1 MKSIDAKNILNDV
14 NLSWLKDIINDPLVE
29 IVVIFG
35 SYLKN
40 KENARDIDILIISDK
55 FKFENFHERID
66 LFSPPK
72 SKYYYDIFCYTQEEF
87 IEIFNRHPFIE
98 NIKKKY
104 LTLKGD
110 INELFRFTTLL

>member
-1 MKSIDAKNILNDV
+1 MRSIDAKNILNDD
-14 NLSWLKDIINDPLVE
+14 NLSWLKEIIDDSRIE
-29 IVVIFG
+29 IIVAFG

-40 KENARDIDILIISDK
+40 KKNAKDIDILIISDK

-66 LFSPPK
+66 LFTPPK
-72 SKYYYDIFCYTQEEF
+72 SKYYYDIFCYTREEF

-98 NIKKKY
+98 NIKKIY

-110 INELFRFTTLL
+110 IDELFRFTEIL